1 MDDSGPSFPH
11 GGHAPPQHWFDTWD
25 NRGSQNTSSSA
36 LSAKGLRNA
45 PGENN
50 CFLNSAVQVFWHLD
64 VFRRSYRRLTGHL
77 CMGNSCIFCALKVIF
92 TQFQYS
98 DQASLP
104 PDALRK
110 ALAESFINQ
119 QRFQLG
125 HMDDAAECFENILR
139 RIHFHIANAYSED
152 ACQAP
157 HCLPHQKFAMT
168 VFDQIVCI
176 CGASSEPL
184 TFHELVHYI
193 STSALVSQCRSMHE
207 TGDILHPDRFG
218 LLLRNAGAVG
228 DIRDCPDSCGKRVQ
242 IRRTLLNC
250 PDVVSIGLVWETDR
264 PNTDMISDVV
274 QSIGTT
280 ILLQDVFHS
289 VMVKGFKDV
298 SKLPK
303 LQLSALVC
311 YYGKHYSTFV
321 FHTKLNV
328 WIYFDDATVRQVGPS
343 WDDVVE
349 KCCKGHYQPLLLLYT
364 NPNANPI
371 ATETAPK
378 KRVMAPGFSTPVK
391 VPAEKKPE
399 CRHDGVRRSITPN
412 PDGPEAAV
420 QNSRRSTTP
429 NPTNTTEPL
438 SPDTEPGVTKKQVE
452 HHRQHSFLIAV
463 TGKTGRAAEQNKSEY
478 AVPKNN
484 TAVKHRLPGGQGQPS
499 ASEHEERSTG
509 RKQRPSDLQLPKQD
523 DSVDGYNYTLSTR
536 DQYRRPSISSPDHTG
551 KPLTPNFSRGEVP
564 LRKDSFK
571 RGKDKVPVDVIRYQV
586 PRTSSTSS
594 DSDSVG
600 QGDHNQAN
608 SKPGQLTAPVLPPKH
623 RRTQSICHEDAPQN
637 LSADHID
644 VRQHV
649 VMKPKP
655 NAGHTYENIENIAH
669 TPVQSGLATLPRNK
683 KGKSAQ
689 QVSQGDKASRP
700 SLHNR
705 QSTQA
710 QPVQMDKFFHSRQNS
725 VGGQTSH
732 SRESSTHTLTDDR
745 HSRQSSMAS
754 QISEPQSSASQG
766 GTHNDKVSSQSNPD
780 GLSRKE
786 QTKPAVPSNKPP
798 KPAKPE
804 KKPTL
809 SQKKKTSN
817 PPPPPTRKS
826 ELQDSKVAK
835 QNYINRNMVESVLQY
850 QSQKL
855 TRQGSNISSV
865 SQSSNTSFD
874 SDNSSVKSHKD
885 GTTEILFDTLSL
897 DSAHRDS
904 GYGSSDRNSSS
915 STGSTTLDPYAQY
928 FMSKSMIPPKNLN
941 TQGVAEN
948 LKKFINQGYEGDRH
962 YGPTTYTV
970 GSVQHAGQAA
980 VQVTSQKFPPPD
992 DKYNLDMNYGCSKPS
1007 VETGKSQYPVVDN
1020 SKISAKST
1028 DPAMERKQLYDPAI
1042 VKSHTQGKG
1051 HQVYQMSQKMMPQ
1064 ESTSGNKPGSD
1075 GFSSAP
1081 SQKSE
1086 KPEYHQGADEFMKL
1100 CQKAEEL
1107 MDQCVLVETSENGS
1121 MALNYCNAA
1130 IDCLKQAMRINSVS
1144 QQSFVFAQKMHNSC
1158 VLKSRS
1164 LQKKFLVR
1172 QESMSSTTSSDSA
1185 RSSPCPISVSS
1196 SDHSS
1201 SSSHSYGE
1209 NCVQQNVLIS
1219 KLQQNSVHSRSSSRD
1234 SVDSVIENKNYRKE
1248 NRTSVKPDKQCSES
1262 SSSPSVNERIMCN
1275 QQTSDGSVDIYATL
1289 PRKGARRGQKVSG
1302 SSNPE
1307 SEVYNKD
1314 FGNKQRMVN
1323 SSTIPNGRTA
1333 SSGSI
1338 TPTPSDNCFDTDSS
1352 LTDGSDHHYK
1362 MQVPSQQQVKA
1373 NRAEIRQLP
1382 HNNGGSFHHQDYY
1395 PQGYTSSRHQDNAYS
1410 QPQSAH
1416 STQHHNEVCK
1426 PNAPSQSVAPGNTVL
1441 PPKSGKVTNLATQPA
1456 KSTSDLGTRE
1466 ASPRPVEGMMKWVRS
1481 TSHSTPR
1488 SVKNKSKQNSV
1499 ARQSSFTGNSQQPG
1513 QGRPHPSTVSQTT
1526 VQCDRQPQQH
1536 LVNHTSQHCN
1546 PSDCSNNEAQSAG
1559 FTHDQ
1564 VPSTLSNIPSYQHGE
1579 PSGENQITSH
1589 QSTTPQMCTNSNE
1602 ANSES
1607 EEFRP
1612 SVRDLASRFEGSSP
1626 NAPSCSNSKDQQ
1638 DNAHLLPSGNLGRQ
1652 RSKSESDF
1660 RTLDVK
1666 PKSVLSRSKQKN
1678 KANRMKKSVTFNDN
1692 VALVDLMDIFAPPEG
1707 TSGYMDSNSGYVSD
1721 QEERYDTTTRSYSDN
1736 ELEDDDSMDSP
1747 TEIAPGEV
1755 ACSLCGKHGAQ
1766 YGQYCEKCHCYLG
1779 QFQQGRC

>member
-25 NRGSQNTSSSA
+25 NRGNQNTSSTA

-176 CGASSEPL
+176 CGASSDPL

-228 DIRDCPDSCGKRVQ
+228 DIRDCPNSCGKRVQ

-289 VMVKGFKDV
+289 VMVKGMKDV

-321 FHTKLNV
+321 FHTKLNA

-364 NPNANPI
+364 NPNASPI

-391 VPAEKKPE
+391 VPAEKKTE

-412 PDGPEAAV
+412 PDGPRAAV
-420 QNSRRSTTP
+420 ANSRRSTTP
-429 NPTNTTEPL
+429 NPPNAAEPI
-438 SPDTEPGVTKKQVE
+438 SSDTEPGVTKKQVE

-478 AVPKNN
+478 AVPMNN
-484 TAVKHRLPGGQGQPS
+484 TAVKHRLPGGQGQTS
-499 ASEHEERSTG
+499 ASEQRSSG
-509 RKQRPSDLQLPKQD
+509 RKHRPSDLQLPRPE
-523 DSVDGYNYTLSTR
+523 DSVDDYNYTLSTR

-564 LRKDSFK
+564 PRKDSFK
-571 RGKDKVPVDVIRYQV
+571 KGKDKVPVDVIRYQV

-600 QGDHNQAN
+600 HSDHSPAN
-608 SKPGQLTAPVLPPKH
+608 SKPGSNQSAAPVLPPKH
-623 RRTQSICHEDAPQN
+623 RRTRSICHEDAPQN

-644 VRQHV
+644 MRQHV

-655 NAGHTYENIENIAH
+655 SAGHNYENIENIAH

-689 QVSQGDKASRP
+689 QMPQGDKASRP

-705 QSTQA
+705 QGTQA
-710 QPVQMDKFFHSRQNS
+710 QPGQMDRVFHSRQNS
-725 VGGQTSH
+725 VSGQSAH

-745 HSRQSSMAS
+745 HSRQSSMVS
-754 QISEPQSSASQG
+754 QISEAMSSASQQQG
-766 GTHNDKVSSQSNPD
+766 NTHADKPSSQSPPD
-780 GLSRKE
+780 SHSRKE
-786 QTKPAVPSNKPP
+786 QTKPSVPINKPP

-804 KKPTL
+804 KKPTV
-809 SQKKKTSN
+809 SQKKTPN

-826 ELQDSKVAK
+826 ELRDNREDKI
-835 QNYINRNMVESVLQY
+835 NYINRNMVESVLHY

-874 SDNSSVKSHKD
+874 SDNSSVRSHKD
-885 GTTEILFDTLSL
+885 STTEILFDTLSL
-897 DSAHRDS
+897 DSAQRDS

-928 FMSKSMIPPKNLN
+928 FMSKSMIPPKNIN
-941 TQGVAEN
+941 PHGVAEN
-948 LKKFINQGYEGDRH
+948 LKKFINHGYEGDRN

-970 GSVQHAGQAA
+970 GSVQHGSQATVQQTGQ
-980 VQVTSQKFPPPD
+980 QYPPPD
-992 DKYNLDMNYGCSKPS
+992 DKYNPDLNYGHSKTG
-1007 VETGKSQYPVVDN
+1007 VETGKSLYPVVDN
-1020 SKISAKST
+1020 SHMSVQPT
-1028 DPAMERKQLYDPAI
+1028 DQNVERKPLYDPAI

-1051 HQVYQMSQKMMPQ
+1051 NQVYPVTQKMMPQ
-1064 ESTSGNKPGSD
+1064 EVKSAPGNKSGPE
-1075 GFSSAP
+1075 GFGRVP
-1081 SQKSE
+1081 NQKSE
-1086 KPEYHQGADEFMKL
+1086 KPSMYHEGADEYMKF

-1130 IDCLKQAMRINSVS
+1130 IDCLKQAMRINSLS
-1144 QQSFVFAQKMHNSC
+1144 QQSFVSAQKMHNSC

-1196 SDHSS
+1196 DHSS

-1219 KLQQNSVHSRSSSRD
+1219 KLQQNSIHSRSSSRD

-1248 NRTSVKPDKQCSES
+1248 NRTIVKPEKPCSES
-1262 SSSPSVNERIMCN
+1262 TSNSSLNSNERTSYN
-1275 QQTSDGSVDIYATL
+1275 QYESDPTADMYATL
-1289 PRKGARRGQKVSG
+1289 PRKGTRRSQKGSV
-1302 SSNPE
+1302 SSNSE
-1307 SEVYNKD
+1307 SEVYKD
-1314 FGNKQRMVN
+1314 FLNKQRSVN
-1323 SSTIPNGRTA
+1323 GNGNPNGRTA

-1338 TPTPSDNCFDTDSS
+1338 TPTPNDSCFDTDSS
-1352 LTDGSDHHYK
+1352 LTDGNDLHYK

-1382 HNNGGSFHHQDYY
+1382 HNNNGSGSYNPQGYY
-1395 PQGYTSSRHQDNAYS
+1395 PSGYTSSRHQDS
-1410 QPQSAH
+1410 QQSYPHPQSAH
-1416 STQHHNEVCK
+1416 PTQHQHE
-1426 PNAPSQSVAPGNTVL
+1426 
-1441 PPKSGKVTNLATQPA
+1441 
-1456 KSTSDLGTRE
+1456 D
-1466 ASPRPVEGMMKWVRS
+1466 
-1481 TSHSTPR
+1481 H
-1488 SVKNKSKQNSV
+1488 
-1499 ARQSSFTGNSQQPG
+1499 RQG
-1513 QGRPHPSTVSQTT
+1513 
-1526 VQCDRQPQQH
+1526 C
-1536 LVNHTSQHCN
+1536 
-1546 PSDCSNNEAQSAG
+1546 
-1559 FTHDQ
+1559 
-1564 VPSTLSNIPSYQHGE
+1564 GE
-1579 PSGENQITSH
+1579 HYGENQITSR
-1589 QSTTPQMCTNSNE
+1589 QSATTTQCTNADE
-1602 ANSES
+1602 GCSEP

-1612 SVRDLASRFEGSSP
+1612 SVSVRDLASRFEGSRS
-1626 NAPSCSNSKDQQ
+1626 NGTSCSNSRDHQQ
-1638 DNAHLLPSGNLGRQ
+1638 DNAQLPPSGNLGRQ

-1666 PKSVLSRSKQKN
+1666 PKSVLSRNKQKN
-1678 KANRMKKSVTFNDN
+1678 KVNRMKKSVTFNDN
-1692 VALVDLMDIFAPPEG
+1692 VALVDLMDMFAPPEG
-1707 TSGYMDSNSGYVSD
+1707 APGYNDNNSGYVSD
-1721 QEERYDTTTRSYSDN
+1721 QEERYDTTVRSYSDN
-1736 ELEDDDSMDSP
+1736 ELDDDDDDSVDSP

-1755 ACSLCGKHGAQ
+1755 SCSLCGKHGAQ
-1766 YGQYCEKCHCYLG
+1766 NGGQYCEKCHHYLG
-1779 QFQQGRC
+1779 QFQQRRC

>member
-1 MDDSGPSFPH
+1 
-11 GGHAPPQHWFDTWD
+11 
-25 NRGSQNTSSSA
+25 
-36 LSAKGLRNA
+36 
-45 PGENN
+45 
-50 CFLNSAVQVFWHLD
+50 
-64 VFRRSYRRLTGHL
+64 
-77 CMGNSCIFCALKVIF
+77 MGNSCIFCALKVIF

-104 PDALRK
+104 PDTLRK

-193 STSALVSQCRSMHE
+193 STSALVSQCRSMQE

-289 VMVKGFKDV
+289 VMVKGMKDV

-328 WIYFDDATVRQVGPS
+328 WIYFDDATVREVGPN

-364 NPNANPI
+364 NPHASPI

-399 CRHDGVRRSITPN
+399 SRHDGMRRSITPN

-420 QNSRRSTTP
+420 PSNRRSTTP
-429 NPTNTTEPL
+429 NPPSSTEPI

-478 AVPKNN
+478 AVPMNN

-499 ASEHEERSTG
+499 GSEHEG
-509 RKQRPSDLQLPKQD
+509 RKQRPSDLQLQRPE

-551 KPLTPNFSRGEVP
+551 KPLTPNFSRGDVP

-600 QGDHNQAN
+600 QSDHSTANQK
-608 SKPGQLTAPVLPPKH
+608 SGSVQSTAPVLPPKH

-644 VRQHV
+644 IRQHV

-655 NAGHTYENIENIAH
+655 SGVHNYENIENVAH

-683 KGKSAQ
+683 KGKPAQ
-689 QVSQGDKASRP
+689 QMPQADKASRT

-705 QSTQA
+705 QGA
-710 QPVQMDKFFHSRQNS
+710 QSGQMDRPFHGRQNS
-725 VGGQTSH
+725 IGGQTAH

-745 HSRQSSMAS
+745 HSRQSSMVS
-754 QISEPQSSASQG
+754 QTSETPGSASQG
-766 GTHNDKVSSQSNPD
+766 TVHSDKSNTQSNAD
-780 GLSRKE
+780 GHSRRE
-786 QTKPAVPSNKPP
+786 VTKPSVPANKPP

-804 KKPTL
+804 KKPVIA
-809 SQKKKTSN
+809 QKKKSSN
-817 PPPPPTRKS
+817 PPPPPTRRS
-826 ELQDSKVAK
+826 ELKDSKEDHK
-835 QNYINRNMVESVLQY
+835 SYINRNIVESVLHY
-850 QSQKL
+850 QNQKL

-874 SDNSSVKSHKD
+874 SDNSSVRSHKD
-885 GTTEILFDTLSL
+885 SNTEILFDTLSL

-941 TQGVAEN
+941 TQCVTEN
-948 LKKFINQGYEGDRH
+948 LKKFINHGYDGDRH
-962 YGPTTYTV
+962 YGPTAYTV
-970 GSVQHAGQAA
+970 GSVHQGGPVT
-980 VQVTSQKFPPPD
+980 VQQTKQTFPPPD
-992 DKYNLDMNYGCSKPS
+992 DKYNPDLNYSHAKPS
-1007 VETGKSQYPVVDN
+1007 VEAVKPQYPVVDN
-1020 SKISAKST
+1020 GHMSGKSM

-1051 HQVYQMSQKMMPQ
+1051 NQVYHMTQKMMPQ
-1064 ESTSGNKPGSD
+1064 DSKPIPGNKCGPE
-1075 GFSSAP
+1075 GFSNTSN
-1081 SQKSE
+1081 QKSD
-1086 KPEYHQGADEFMKL
+1086 KPSVYHEGAEEYSKL

-1144 QQSFVFAQKMHNSC
+1144 QTSFVSAQKMHNSC

-1185 RSSPCPISVSS
+1185 RSSPCPTSAPS

-1201 SSSHSYGE
+1201 PHSYGE

-1248 NRTSVKPDKQCSES
+1248 NRTCVKPEKPVSES
-1262 SSSPSVNERIMCN
+1262 TSSHSAKERTSCN
-1275 QQTSDGSVDIYATL
+1275 TKVSSDSSIDMYATL
-1289 PRKGARRGQKVSG
+1289 PRKGTRRSQKVSE
-1302 SSNPE
+1302 SSE
-1307 SEVYNKD
+1307 SDY
-1314 FGNKQRMVN
+1314 NKQR
-1323 SSTIPNGRTA
+1323 SSSSGNPNGRTA

-1352 LTDGSDHHYK
+1352 LTDGNDNHYK

-1382 HNNGGSFHHQDYY
+1382 HNNVNTGSHYPQGYY
-1395 PQGYTSSRHQDNAYS
+1395 PQGYTSSRQQDPAYPPSQSSHPSQHQ
-1410 QPQSAH
+1410 
-1416 STQHHNEVCK
+1416 VCK
-1426 PNAPSQSVAPGNTVL
+1426 SSAPSQATDNSVVPTRPGNATNVAPQ
-1441 PPKSGKVTNLATQPA
+1441 AT

-1466 ASPRPVEGMMKWVRS
+1466 ANPRPVGGMMKWVRS
-1481 TSHSTPR
+1481 TSHATPR
-1488 SVKNKSKQNSV
+1488 SVKNKSKQNSI
-1499 ARQSSFTGNSQQPG
+1499 ARQSSFTGNAQQQPG
-1513 QGRPHPSTVSQTT
+1513 QGRPHQSTMATK
-1526 VQCDRQPQQH
+1526 QCDVQPQQH
-1536 LVNHTSQHCN
+1536 LADHTSPHSN
-1546 PSDCSNNEAQSAG
+1546 HSDFSNTEAQSAG
-1559 FTHDQ
+1559 FTPEQ
-1564 VPSTLSNIPSYQHGE
+1564 APSTHSNLPNHQQFRGE
-1579 PSGENQITSH
+1579 QSGENRSA
-1589 QSTTPQMCTNSNE
+1589 TPQQMCSENNE
-1602 ANSES
+1602 GSSES

-1612 SVRDLASRFEGSSP
+1612 SVRDLASRFEGSNS
-1626 NAPSCSNSKDQQ
+1626 NAPNQPED
-1638 DNAHLLPSGNLGRQ
+1638 LPPSGNLGRQ

-1666 PKSVLSRSKQKN
+1666 PKSVLSRNKQKN

-1692 VALVDLMDIFAPPEG
+1692 VALVDLMDIFAAPEG
-1707 TSGYMDSNSGYVSD
+1707 APGYSDSNSGYVSD
-1721 QEERYDTTTRSYSDN
+1721 QEERYDRAARSYSDN
-1736 ELEDDDSMDSP
+1736 ELEDDDSVDSP
-1747 TEIAPGEV
+1747 TELVPGEV
-1755 ACSLCGKHGAQ
+1755 ACSLCGKHGAR
-1766 YGQYCEKCHCYLG
+1766 YGQYCEKCHFYLS
-1779 QFQQGRC
+1779 QFQQRR

>member
-1 MDDSGPSFPH
+1 MDNSGPSFPH

-25 NRGSQNTSSSA
+25 NRGNQNTSSSA

-176 CGASSEPL
+176 CGASSDPL

-228 DIRDCPDSCGKRVQ
+228 DIRDCPNSCGKRVQ

-280 ILLQDVFHS
+280 ILLQDIFHS
-289 VMVKGFKDV
+289 VMVKGMKDV

-391 VPAEKKPE
+391 VPSEKKTE
-399 CRHDGVRRSITPN
+399 SRHDGVRRSITPN
-412 PDGPEAAV
+412 PDGSETAV
-420 QNSRRSTTP
+420 PNRRRSTTP
-429 NPTNTTEPL
+429 NPPSSTEPV

-478 AVPKNN
+478 AVPMNN

-499 ASEHEERSTG
+499 GSDYEG
-509 RKQRPSDLQLPKQD
+509 RKQRPSDLQLPKPD

-564 LRKDSFK
+564 IRKDSFK

-594 DSDSVG
+594 DSDSIG
-600 QGDHNQAN
+600 QGDHNPAN
-608 SKPGQLTAPVLPPKH
+608 SKSGSTQSTAPVLPPKH
-623 RRTQSICHEDAPQN
+623 RRTKSICHEDAPQN

-644 VRQHV
+644 IRQHV

-655 NAGHTYENIENIAH
+655 SAGHNYENIENISH

-689 QVSQGDKASRP
+689 QMPQADKASRP

-705 QSTQA
+705 QGTQA
-710 QPVQMDKFFHSRQNS
+710 QSGQMDRIFHSRQNS
-725 VGGQTSH
+725 IGGQTAH
-732 SRESSTHTLTDDR
+732 SRDSSTHTLTDDR
-745 HSRQSSMAS
+745 HSRQNSMVS
-754 QISEPQSSASQG
+754 QISDTQGSTSQG
-766 GTHNDKVSSQSNPD
+766 SMHNDKVNGQSNPD
-780 GLSRKE
+780 SHTRRE
-786 QTKPAVPSNKPP
+786 QTKPSIPSNKPP

-817 PPPPPTRKS
+817 PPPPPPTRRS
-826 ELQDSKVAK
+826 ELQGSKEDH
-835 QNYINRNMVESVLQY
+835 QSYINRNIVESVLHY
-850 QSQKL
+850 QNQKL

-865 SQSSNTSFD
+865 SQNSNTSFD
-874 SDNSSVKSHKD
+874 SDNSSVRSHKD

-948 LKKFINQGYEGDRH
+948 LKKFINHGYDGDRH

-970 GSVQHAGQAA
+970 GSVQHGGPVTVQQTAGQ
-980 VQVTSQKFPPPD
+980 KYPPPD
-992 DKYNLDMNYGCSKPS
+992 DKYNPDLTYSHGKTS
-1007 VETGKSQYPVVDN
+1007 VEAGKPQYPTVDN
-1020 SKISAKST
+1020 SQMSGKPT

-1051 HQVYQMSQKMMPQ
+1051 NQVYHMNQKMMPQ
-1064 ESTSGNKPGSD
+1064 DVKPVSGNKCGLE
-1075 GFSSAP
+1075 GFSNTSN
-1081 SQKSE
+1081 QKSE
-1086 KPEYHQGADEFMKL
+1086 KPSVYHEGVDEYAKL

-1144 QQSFVFAQKMHNSC
+1144 QQSFVSAQKMHNSC

-1201 SSSHSYGE
+1201 SSSQSYGE

-1219 KLQQNSVHSRSSSRD
+1219 KLQQNSIHSRSSSRD

-1248 NRTSVKPDKQCSES
+1248 NRTNVKTEKPISES
-1262 SSSPSVNERIMCN
+1262 SSSHSANER
-1275 QQTSDGSVDIYATL
+1275 TSCSQKGSNDMTVDMYATL
-1289 PRKGARRGQKVSG
+1289 PRKGTRRSQKVSG

-1307 SEVYNKD
+1307 PD
-1314 FGNKQRMVN
+1314 FANKQRSVN
-1323 SSTIPNGRTA
+1323 GSGNPNGRTA

-1352 LTDGSDHHYK
+1352 LTDGNDYHYK

-1382 HNNGGSFHHQDYY
+1382 HNNTSSGSYHPQGYY
-1395 PQGYTSSRHQDNAYS
+1395 PQGYTSSRQQDSSYP
-1410 QPQSAH
+1410 QPQTAH
-1416 STQHHNEVCK
+1416 PTQHQHENHQC
-1426 PNAPSQSVAPGNTVL
+1426 G
-1441 PPKSGKVTNLATQPA
+1441 
-1456 KSTSDLGTRE
+1456 
-1466 ASPRPVEGMMKWVRS
+1466 
-1481 TSHSTPR
+1481 
-1488 SVKNKSKQNSV
+1488 
-1499 ARQSSFTGNSQQPG
+1499 G
-1513 QGRPHPSTVSQTT
+1513 Q
-1526 VQCDRQPQQH
+1526 
-1536 LVNHTSQHCN
+1536 
-1546 PSDCSNNEAQSAG
+1546 
-1559 FTHDQ
+1559 
-1564 VPSTLSNIPSYQHGE
+1564 
-1579 PSGENQITSH
+1579 SGENRSA
-1589 QSTTPQMCTNSNE
+1589 TPQQMCTDNNE
-1602 ANSES
+1602 GSSES

-1612 SVRDLASRFEGSSP
+1612 SVRDLASRFEGSKS
-1626 NAPSCSNSKDQQ
+1626 NVPSCPHPRDQQ
-1638 DNAHLLPSGNLGRQ
+1638 DNFPPSGNLGRQ

-1666 PKSVLSRSKQKN
+1666 PKSVLSRNKQKN

-1707 TSGYMDSNSGYVSD
+1707 APGYNDNNSGYVSD
-1721 QEERYDTTTRSYSDN
+1721 QEERYDRATRSYSDN
-1736 ELEDDDSMDSP
+1736 ELEDDDSVDSP

-1766 YGQYCEKCHCYLG
+1766 YGQYCEKCHFYLS
-1779 QFQQGRC
+1779 QFQQRR